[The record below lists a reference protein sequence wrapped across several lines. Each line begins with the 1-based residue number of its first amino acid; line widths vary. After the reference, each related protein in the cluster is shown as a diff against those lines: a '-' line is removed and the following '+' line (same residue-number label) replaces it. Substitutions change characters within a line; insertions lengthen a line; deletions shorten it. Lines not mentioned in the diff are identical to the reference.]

1 MSPEA
6 DRTRDAVDSE
16 PKQYQLSYSGP
27 LISNINVSE
36 LRDTQ
41 LAWQTWLI
49 IWIYVLFVWI
59 KQWKTT

>member
-1 MSPEA
+1 MSPEE